1 MNSIRYLLAI
11 CLIPAM
17 TTLLFSQP
25 EKRTQ
30 TLRGRV
36 IDQQTET
43 PLIGASIFLIDSV
56 KANSRGTTSNADGYY
71 KLENI
76 PVGRVSIQVSY
87 LGYKPVKIDRILL
100 KSGKELVLDFELES
114 SVIQMSEIVVE
125 SGKEKPLN
133 DMTTVSGRT
142 FSVEET
148 EKFAGSWGDPA
159 RMATNFAGV
168 FVAGDQRN
176 DIIIRGNSPTGLL
189 WQLEGIPIPSPNH
202 FDVLGTTGG
211 PISMLNNN
219 LLALSDFF
227 TSAFPAEYGN
237 ATSGVFDLKLR
248 NGNDEKH
255 EFLGQLGLGGF
266 ELGAEGPISRETRSS
281 YLINLR
287 YSMLGLVQ
295 KLLWAEGLPDY
306 KDVSFKL
313 NFPLKSGRI
322 SVFGI
327 GGLSSITDIEDDE
340 TRPNGNYQVKNV
352 NGSGTGILGLN
363 YLHILNP
370 ETAIKTGLAFSI
382 RRPHETVDSLLNDQS
397 YLQTDKNS
405 YRQNNLTLVSSIS
418 HKINSKNS
426 VTTGIVVDYFSFSA
440 SRMTSDYDSHENIFT
455 IDKPY
460 EISADNL
467 ILSQFYVQWKHQ
479 FTDEFYLSSGINSSF
494 FNLNNSFAA
503 DPRFGLSWQVTNQ
516 QTLGLGYGLHSQ
528 MQPVSVY
535 FIRSKTGTDSN
546 GRQIYSDLKTNQ
558 NLDFTRSHQFAVSHQ
573 ITVTQ
578 NLNFKTE
585 VYYQRLF
592 NVPVKDSKGYFSM
605 INSGAAMSVP
615 EEDSLVNSG
624 YGKNYGIEFT
634 LEKYLSENYYFL
646 VTASLFNSLYQGS
659 DKVWRNT
666 AYNGNY
672 VLNTLG
678 GYEFEIKP
686 NIQLSSNLRVVY
698 AGGRRLIP
706 FDLAKSIEQNDNV
719 YIYDQAYEKQVKPYF
734 RTDIRV
740 GVLFQQPSATHEL
753 ALDIAN
759 VTNHKNIYREK
770 YDEKVKKVKTTYMQG
785 IFPMVLYRLNF

>member
-1 MNSIRYLLAI
+1 
-11 CLIPAM
+11 M

-36 IDQQTET
+36 IDQQSET
-43 PLIGASIFLIDSV
+43 PLIGASVFLLDSV

-87 LGYKPVKIDRILL
+87 LGYKPAKIDRILL
-100 KSGKELVLDFELES
+100 KSGKELVLDFELEP

-125 SGKEKPLN
+125 SGKEKTLN

-148 EKFAGSWGDPA
+148 EKYAGSWGDPA

-219 LLALSDFF
+219 LLARSDFF

-266 ELGAEGPISRETRSS
+266 ELGAEGPILRETRSS

-322 SVFGI
+322 SIFGI
-327 GGLSSITDIEDDE
+327 GGLSSITDIEEDE
-340 TRPNGNYQVKNV
+340 TRPTGNYQVKNV

-370 ETAIKTGLAFSI
+370 ETAIKTGLAFSL
-382 RRPHETVDSLLNDQS
+382 RRPHETVDSLLNEQS

-405 YRQNNLTLVSSIS
+405 YRQNNLTLVSSIN
-418 HKINSKNS
+418 HKISSKNS
-426 VTTGIVVDYFSFSA
+426 VSAGIVIDYFSFSA

-467 ILSQFYVQWKHQ
+467 VLGQVYVQWKHQ
-479 FTDEFYLSSGINSSF
+479 FTDEFYLSSGLNSSY

-503 DPRFGLSWQVTNQ
+503 DPRFGLSWQVTEQ

-558 NLDFTRSHQFAVSHQ
+558 NLDFTRSHQVAVSHQ
-573 ITVTQ
+573 VTVTQ

-585 VYYQRLF
+585 IYYQRLF
-592 NVPVKDSKGYFSM
+592 NVPVKASKGYFSM

-615 EEDSLVNSG
+615 EEDSLVNNG

-646 VTASLFNSLYQGS
+646 VTASLFNSLFQGS

-706 FDLAKSIEQNDNV
+706 FDLAKSIERNDNV
-719 YIYDQAYEKQVKPYF
+719 YIYNQAYDKQVKPYF
-734 RTDIRV
+734 RTDIRF
-740 GVLFQQPSATHEL
+740 GVIFQRPSATHEL

-770 YDEKVKKVKTTYMQG
+770 YNERAKKVKTTYMQG